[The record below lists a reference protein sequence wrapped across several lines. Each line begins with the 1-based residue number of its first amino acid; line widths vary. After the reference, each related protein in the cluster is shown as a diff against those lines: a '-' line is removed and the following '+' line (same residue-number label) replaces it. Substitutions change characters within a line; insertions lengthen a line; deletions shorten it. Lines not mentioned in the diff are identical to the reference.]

1 MILNL
6 RTLTP
11 LHVGDGSQLHAFDY
25 TVHEGRLY
33 RTSQQFF
40 ERFLYKIG
48 GDATERFA
56 DWSAD
61 LVDRMADLE
70 SARRGDPRAGKDFNQ
85 RLSDLR
91 RQHTL
96 REFAKKI
103 GQERAFL
110 DFVRTENLPSLP
122 IQPMSKGERDKQE
135 IRGFQRTG
143 DGRAYLPGSSVKGSI
158 RTALLYHFLEKTQ
171 DHGAIARI
179 LADNLGRVRSDK
191 ADAEQRRF
199 RFNAT
204 RYLKSFGE
212 EIESLAFFAGM
223 EDERGKPRPHEA
235 QDDLMRCLLVSD
247 TAALPHEALSIENI
261 DLYLVKKLPR
271 GGGFAAQKQPQ
282 APAAEAV
289 LPGQPLSVSL
299 DFNADLLL
307 HLHSQS
313 GDAGMRIGRETHF
326 IGWRKRAEL
335 LFNLTAADFD
345 TVPLGTKH
353 DDPRHKA
360 LVEKAL
366 AHILDCCRRFSQ
378 AQADALLRWKKH
390 FQQHTD
396 GAMSKELDAGTAP
409 VFAATGTRLHL
420 GFATGFEGMTVV
432 LHLLAYHKS
441 VFSDI
446 MDVFGIGD
454 SPSAW
459 KTRRPG
465 ETFRANPDRFPNS
478 RRLATRLGH
487 ILPLGWLE
495 WADDPKAGPAVALST
510 TTASSSPAAAKLA
523 EPVGPKYLRGT
534 LKQGAELDAELVE
547 GGNPGKFKLYIR
559 EGYEPVVEVKYPA
572 GFKTED
578 VGRLAMIRVKNVK
591 GKEEVTAVEFV
602 RFK

>member
-25 TVHEGRLY
+25 TIHEGRLY
-33 RTSQQFF
+33 RTTQQFF
-40 ERFLYKIG
+40 ERFLDKIG
-48 GDATERFA
+48 GDATDRFA

-61 LVDRMADLE
+61 IVDKMADLE
-70 SARRGDPRAGKDFNQ
+70 AARRGDPRAGKDFNQ
-85 RLSDLR
+85 RLSELR

-110 DFVRTENLPSLP
+110 EFMRTENLPSLP
-122 IQPMSKGERDKQE
+122 LQPTAKGEKEKQE
-135 IRGFQRTG
+135 IRGFQRTA
-143 DGRAYLPGSSVKGSI
+143 DGRAYLPGSSVKGCI
-158 RTALLYHFLEKTQ
+158 RTALLYHFLEKMHEHQAVT
-171 DHGAIARI
+171 RI
-179 LADNLGRVRSDK
+179 LAENLQQVRREK

-199 RFNAT
+199 RFNTT
-204 RYLKSFGE
+204 RYLKSFGD
-212 EIESLAFFAGM
+212 EIEYLAFFAGM
-223 EDERGKPRPHEA
+223 EDERGKTRPGEA

-247 TAALPHEALSIENI
+247 TTPLPYEALSIENI
-261 DLYLVKKLPR
+261 DLYLVKKQR

-282 APAAEAV
+282 APAAEAI
-289 LPGQPLSVSL
+289 LPGQTLSVQL
-299 DFNADLLL
+299 EFNADLLL
-307 HLHSQS
+307 HLHRQP

-326 IGWRKRAEL
+326 IGWRKRAEV

-345 TVPLGTKH
+345 AVLAGQRTAKDLQQ
-353 DDPRHKA
+353 KA
-360 LVEKAL
+360 LT
-366 AHILDCCRRFSQ
+366 HILDCCRRFSQ
-378 AQADALLRWKKH
+378 AQADALAIWKKR
-390 FQQHTD
+390 FQQYAD
-396 GAMSKELDAGTAP
+396 SGMSHQLEAGTSP

-432 LHLLAYHKS
+432 LHLLAHHKK

-459 KTRRPG
+459 KNRRPG
-465 ETFRANPDRFPNS
+465 ETYRANPDRFPNS

-495 WADDPKAGPAVALST
+495 WADDPKAGPEAALPAT
-510 TTASSSPAAAKLA
+510 TLAASPVNVKPA

-534 LKQGAELDAELVE
+534 LKVGAEVDAELVA
-547 GGNPGKFKLYIR
+547 GGNPGRFKLYIR
-559 EGYEPVVEVKYPA
+559 PDFEPEVEVRYPA